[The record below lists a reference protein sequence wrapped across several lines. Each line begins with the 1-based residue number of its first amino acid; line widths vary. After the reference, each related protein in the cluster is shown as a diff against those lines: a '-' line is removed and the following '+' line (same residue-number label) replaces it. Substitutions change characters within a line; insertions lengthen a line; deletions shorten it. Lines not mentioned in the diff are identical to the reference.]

1 MISPFVTDDEGIE
14 QTSAYKPG
22 ESGKAPKSSCEFE
35 GTDARMSCH
44 IEGRAWHA

>member
-1 MISPFVTDDEGIE
+1 MISPFVADDEGIE
-14 QTSAYKPG
+14 QTSAYKLG

-35 GTDARMSCH
+35 GADARMACH